1 MKIINSL
8 LKSRDILFRKVIFSR
23 EWIKV
28 EEILSIQIM
37 DILKC
42 LRVLKE
48 NNLITKKL
56 LGNQKN
62 IMHKI

>member
-8 LKSRDILFRKVIFSR
+8 LKIRDILYRKIIFSR

-37 DILKC
+37 DILKFI
-42 LRVLKE
+42 RVLKE
-48 NNLITKKL
+48 NNLIIKKL

-62 IMHKI
+62 IIHKM